1 MKGGKDIRERN
12 VVNKEKEGLLE
23 DGNERKGNTI

>member
-12 VVNKEKEGLLE
+12 VVNKEKEGFSE
-23 DGNERKGNTI
+23 GGNERGWK